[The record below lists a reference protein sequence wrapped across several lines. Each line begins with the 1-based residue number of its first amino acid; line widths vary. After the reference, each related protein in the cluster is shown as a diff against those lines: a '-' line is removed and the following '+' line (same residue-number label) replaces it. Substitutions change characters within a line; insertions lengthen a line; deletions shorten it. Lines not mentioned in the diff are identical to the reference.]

1 MTAARALPSP
11 SDPVLPCGPKSPLK
25 ILTNKSDF
33 TMANQDLTSQDIP
46 TGLRRTV
53 HTTSAWL
60 KHIADEMGHGD
71 KQRAYHALR
80 GVLFALRDRL
90 PVDEVMNLS
99 AQLPTLVRGV
109 YFEGY
114 KAAGKPERYRSRD
127 EFFERV
133 QKELEVVNGGGPEA
147 ATHAVFHVLRAKVSE
162 GEIEDIEHM
171 LPGALK
177 PLWADE

>member
-1 MTAARALPSP
+1 MT
-11 SDPVLPCGPKSPLK
+11 
-25 ILTNKSDF
+25 
-33 TMANQDLTSQDIP
+33 NQDLTTQDIP

-53 HTTSAWL
+53 HTTSSWL
-60 KHIADEMGHGD
+60 KQIAEEMSHGD

-99 AQLPTLVRGV
+99 AQLPTLIRGV

-114 KAAGKPERYRSRD
+114 TAAGKPERYRSRD

-133 QKELEVVNGGGPEA
+133 QEELTVVNGGGPEA
-147 ATHAVFHVLRAKVSE
+147 ATDAVFHVLRTKVSE
-162 GEIEDIEHM
+162 GEIKDIEHM
-171 LPGALK
+171 LPRALK

>member
-1 MTAARALPSP
+1 
-11 SDPVLPCGPKSPLK
+11 
-25 ILTNKSDF
+25 
-33 TMANQDLTSQDIP
+33 MANQDLTTQAIP
-46 TGLRRTV
+46 SGLRRTV

-99 AQLPTLVRGV
+99 AQLPTLVRGF

-114 KAAGKPERYRSRD
+114 KATGKPERYDSRE
-127 EFFERV
+127 EFFGRV
-133 QKELEVVNGGGPEA
+133 QEELEVVNGGNPEA
-147 ATHAVFHVLRAKVSE
+147 ATHAVFHLLRDRISA
-162 GEIEDIEHM
+162 GEIDDIEHM
-171 LPGALK
+171 LPSALK